1 MRPQS
6 PRPGF
11 SPESE
16 EGVLELNGIINVS
29 IELTCLAFSLT
40 FLSMLLIVKD
50 SRTEFDK
57 AFVAILAVNVAIY
70 LLDPIT
76 WLFDGASGPYVR
88 PLLYAVNSAVYVLGY
103 ACVYL
108 FTLYIVRY
116 LSLRS
121 AAVLK
126 RYSTALAVYFTVMT
140 ALTLTSPVTGL
151 IFSVD
156 GQNRIQLG
164 PLDVL
169 VYCCTVGFAMAN
181 IVLIVKNRA
190 RLERR
195 SALILALCSA
205 ITSLFT
211 VIELFTMGVMLS
223 YVALDVG
230 LVVLYMSLHLRRDI
244 ELVKRENATRTSLM
258 LSQIQPHF
266 LINSLLAIKALT
278 RSDPKEACKAI
289 DDFSYYLRGNMHA
302 LTSEEPVPFEDELE
316 HMRAYLALEKRR
328 FGEKVRVV
336 EDIRST
342 AVRLPALT
350 LQPLVENAVQHG
362 IAKREDGGTVVVSA
376 REEAESLIIAV
387 QDDGVGFDVETVMR
401 GEDRAGE
408 TLWAPDGDHVGL
420 RNVAARIA
428 SQCKG
433 TLVVESDPNGT
444 CVTVTIPK
452 QHG

>member
-1 MRPQS
+1 M
-6 PRPGF
+6 
-11 SPESE
+11 
-16 EGVLELNGIINVS
+16 ELNGIINVS

-88 PLLYAVNSAVYVLGY
+88 PLLYAVNIAVYVLGY

-121 AAVLK
+121 SAVLK
-126 RYSTALAVYFTVMT
+126 RYSAALAVYFTVMT
-140 ALTLTSPVTGL
+140 VLTLTSPVTGL

-164 PLDVL
+164 PLDIL
-169 VYCCTVGFAMAN
+169 VYCCTVGFAVAN

-190 RLERR
+190 HLERR

-205 ITSLFT
+205 TSSLFT
-211 VIELFTMGVMLS
+211 VIELFTMGIMLS

-230 LVVLYMSLHLRRDI
+230 LVVLYMSLHLRRGI

-278 RSDPKEACKAI
+278 RSDPQEACKAI
-289 DDFSYYLRGNMHA
+289 DDFSYYLRGNMNV
-302 LTSEEPVPFEDELE
+302 LTSEGLVSFEDELE

-328 FGEKVRVV
+328 FGEKVRVL

-362 IAKREDGGTVVVSA
+362 IAKREDGGTVVVST

-387 QDDGVGFDVETVMR
+387 QDDGMGFDVEALE
-401 GEDRAGE
+401 GWEGSEADAACALG
-408 TLWAPDGDHVGL
+408 GDHVGI

-428 SQCKG
+428 SQCGG
-433 TLVVESDPNGT
+433 TLAVESGSGGT
-444 CVTVTIPK
+444 RVTVTIPR